1 MASQG
6 MGAPPTPNR
15 GAHMHNPRCA
25 SAPVSS
31 LLSTKGAYLS
41 LTFLGCFAPFGGI
54 ISPSSPSYAFLFFFF
69 KSRQGSSPSAV
80 IKGGGGGR
88 LEGTLVLGNS
98 FEGDPLFRL
107 ANKPFKV
114 DLYFKSIP
122 SSSSE
127 LVSTQA
133 TMKNEKQKT
142 YPKWPQSSRALP
154 TFLALQLPPQDGIG

>member
-1 MASQG
+1 
-6 MGAPPTPNR
+6 
-15 GAHMHNPRCA
+15 MHGPRHA

-31 LLSTKGAYLS
+31 LLSTEGTHLS
-41 LTFLGCFAPFGGI
+41 LTFFSCFAPFGGI
-54 ISPSSPSYAFLFFFF
+54 ISPSSPSCAFLFFF
-69 KSRQGSSPSAV
+69 KSGQGSNPSTV
-80 IKGGGGGR
+80 TGGGGGGR